1 MFQPT
6 PLVAA
11 LLAAFVAPG
20 FAQTSDDPTTGP
32 SQFDGART
40 AVATGIAT
48 PITSII
54 RTPISSSATLVKA
67 APTSAELRARMYQ
80 PWLNQINKPYANQL
94 GAGNGTGVLIGV
106 VDSGVQVAH
115 PSLRGRIQASYNA
128 FNGGTQVSDQMG
140 HGTHVAGI
148 LAGNL
153 ANGGMLEGVAPNAQL
168 AVAKVFTT
176 GGSSTVTIG
185 RGIDWVVN
193 VQKAPIVSLSLGSS
207 SPSMQGNLQNAVNK
221 GTLVTAALG
230 NEGKASGSWP
240 AKFARE
246 AWAKGQIIAVG
257 ALDANNQRAS
267 FSNYDATLANWTV
280 FAPGVNV
287 ASSYTAPGAPN
298 SYASMSGT
306 SMATPMVAG
315 QAALI
320 KSNWNFL
327 AAPDLAQIIFQ
338 SSTRLCSDNVS
349 AAVCKTRAAADAM
362 YGWGLIN
369 VGASLQPIGGLNL
382 TSKAGRPI
390 SFASASLA
398 SAKSG
403 KVVGLPALTSMAVDK
418 FNRGF
423 VVNVGAGVTSSATTT
438 KAMPVS
444 AAPSVTLGAARFSV
458 QAAPVTGYQTALGLG
473 NAADLTSGAAE
484 VLTLGKVSLSFDGAN
499 GRTYGMGTGAS
510 HADFFGLQ
518 STGTAPLN
526 LSGETSRFN
535 APYFALASNASHMGY
550 AMALPSGAVLRMGSL
565 VQSTGLDTAMLGTST
580 TQGSAS
586 VTTMELQKTYGAI
599 TTVTTVGLLQET
611 DAVLGMQG
619 SGALGIA
626 GNTRTSF
633 LTLAG
638 SRAMGASTTLS
649 AMLSVGTTGS
659 YQNTAAS
666 LIDGATASQS
676 MAWSLGVARANVLQ
690 HGDSLG
696 LSLSMPLR
704 TQSGSMQVTTAT
716 GQSQEDGALSYTTQ
730 TLALSPSGMERN
742 LELAYARALSSG
754 TLSAMAQLKF
764 QPGHDAQAATQ
775 LGIGLRYQMRF

>member
-6 PLVAA
+6 PLAAA
-11 LLAAFVAPG
+11 LLAAFVGPG
-20 FAQTSDDPTTGP
+20 FAQTGDDLVTDPAPFGGAPTALAVP
-32 SQFDGART
+32 SL
-40 AVATGIAT
+40 T
-48 PITSII
+48 PITSQIT
-54 RTPISSSATLVKA
+54 TPIASSSTLTKA
-67 APTSAELRARMYQ
+67 APTSAETRARIYQ

-94 GAGNGTGVLIGV
+94 GSGNGTGVLIGV
-106 VDSGVQVAH
+106 VDSGVQADH
-115 PSLRGRIQASYNA
+115 PELRGRIQASYNA
-128 FNGGTQVSDQMG
+128 FNGGTLVNDQMG

-148 LAGNL
+148 LAGSL
-153 ANGGMLEGVAPNAQL
+153 SNGALLEGVAPGAKL
-168 AVAKVFTT
+168 AVAKVFAT
-176 GGSSTVTIG
+176 GSSSTLFIG
-185 RGIDWVVN
+185 RGIDWAVN
-193 VQKAPIVSLSLGSS
+193 VQKAPILSLSLGSS
-207 SPSMQGNLQNAVNK
+207 SASMQGNLQNAVNK

-246 AWAKGQIIAVG
+246 TWAKGQIIAVG
-257 ALDANNQRAS
+257 ALDANNRRAS

-287 ASSYTAPGAPN
+287 ASSYTSPSTPN
-298 SYASMSGT
+298 SYANMSGT

-338 SSTRLCSDNVS
+338 SSTRLCSDNVG
-349 AAVCKTRAAADAM
+349 AAVCKTRTAADAM

-382 TSKAGRPI
+382 TSKTGRSI
-390 SFASASLA
+390 SFANASLA

-423 VVNVGAGVTSSATTT
+423 VVHVGAGVTSTATTT
-438 KAMPVS
+438 KSMPVS
-444 AAPSVTLGAARFSV
+444 SSPTVTVGAARFSV
-458 QAAPVTGYQTALGLG
+458 QAAPVTGYQTVLGLG
-473 NAADLTSGAAE
+473 SAADFSAGSAE
-484 VLTLGKVSLSFDGAN
+484 VLTLGKVSLSFDGAQ
-499 GRTYGMGTGAS
+499 GGSYGLGTGGS

-518 STGTAPLN
+518 STGTAPLSLN
-526 LSGETSRFN
+526 GETSRFN

-550 AMALPSGAVLRMGSL
+550 AMALSGGGVLRMGSL
-565 VQSTGLDTAMLGTST
+565 VQSAGLETAMLGTSS

-586 VTTMELQKTYGAI
+586 VATMELQKTFGAI

-638 SRAMGASTTLS
+638 SRDMGASTTLS
-649 AMLSVGTTGS
+649 AMVSVGTTGS
-659 YQNTAAS
+659 YQNAAAS

-676 MAWSLGVARANVLQ
+676 MAWSVGLARANVLEL
-690 HGDSLG
+690 GDRLG

-730 TLALSPSGMERN
+730 TMALSPSGMERN
-742 LELAYARALSSG
+742 LELAYARALSTG

-764 QPGHDAQAATQ
+764 QPGHDAQAPNQ
-775 LGIGLRYQMRF
+775 LGVGLRYEMKF

>member
-6 PLVAA
+6 PLAAA

-20 FAQTSDDPTTGP
+20 FAQTSDAPPTDPID
-32 SQFDGART
+32 SGAT
-40 AVATGIAT
+40 LSAIAK
-48 PITSII
+48 PITALIPA
-54 RTPISSSATLVKA
+54 PISSGSTLVKA

-80 PWLNQINKPYANQL
+80 PWLNLINKPYANQL
-94 GAGNGTGVLIGV
+94 GSGNGTGVLIGV
-106 VDSGVQVAH
+106 VDSGVHVDH
-115 PSLRGRIQASYNA
+115 PELRGRIQASYNA
-128 FNGGTQVSDQMG
+128 FNGGTLVNDQMG

-148 LAGNL
+148 LAGSL
-153 ANGGMLEGVAPNAQL
+153 ANGALLEGVAPGAKL

-185 RGIDWVVN
+185 QGIDWAVN
-193 VQKAPIVSLSLGSS
+193 VQRAPIVTLSLGSNA
-207 SPSMQGNLQNAVNK
+207 PAMQGNLQNAVNR

-230 NEGKASGSWP
+230 NDGRASGSWP

-246 AWAKGQIIAVG
+246 SWAKGQIIAVG
-257 ALDANNQRAS
+257 ALDANHKRAS
-267 FSNYDATLANWTV
+267 FSNYDSSLANWTV

-298 SYASMSGT
+298 SYVNMSGT

-349 AAVCKTRAAADAM
+349 ATVCKARANADAM

-382 TSKAGRPI
+382 TSKSGRSI

-403 KVVGLPALTSMAVDK
+403 MAVGLPKLTSMAVDK

-423 VVNVGAGVTSSATTT
+423 VVNVGAGVTNTGTATKSVPVSSAP
-438 KAMPVS
+438 KVAVR
-444 AAPSVTLGAARFSV
+444 GARFSV
-458 QAAPVTGYQTALGLG
+458 QATPVTGYQTVLGLG
-473 NAADLTSGAAE
+473 GATGSDMGAAD
-484 VLTLGKVSLSFDGAN
+484 VHTLGKVSFGFDDAK
-499 GRTYGMGTGAS
+499 GRSYGLGTGAS

-518 STGTAPLN
+518 STGTAPLSF
-526 LSGETSRFN
+526 SGEASHFN
-535 APYFALASNASHMGY
+535 APYFALAANASHVGY
-550 AMALPSGAVLRMGSL
+550 ATTLPSGAVLRMGSL
-565 VQSTGLDTAMLGTST
+565 VQSAGLETALLGAST
-580 TQGSAS
+580 TQGGAS
-586 VTTMELQKTYGAI
+586 VATVELQKTFGAV

-626 GNTRTSF
+626 GNAQTSF

-638 SRAMGASTTLS
+638 SRAVGTSTTLS
-649 AMLSVGTTGS
+649 AMVSLGTTGG
-659 YQNTAAS
+659 YQNTASS
-666 LIDGATASQS
+666 LIDGATAARSL
-676 MAWSLGVARANVLQ
+676 AWSLGLARANVLQ
-690 HGDSLG
+690 DGDRLG
-696 LSLSMPLR
+696 LSFSMPLR
-704 TQSGSMQVTTAT
+704 TESGSLQVTTAT
-716 GQSQEDGALSYTTQ
+716 AQSQEDGSLSYATQ
-730 TLALSPSGMERN
+730 SMSLSPSGMERK
-742 LELAYARALSSG
+742 LELAYARALASG
-754 TLSAMAQLKF
+754 TLSTMAQMRF
-764 QPGHDAQAATQ
+764 QPNHDAQAATQ
-775 LGIGLRYQMRF
+775 LGIGLRYQKSF